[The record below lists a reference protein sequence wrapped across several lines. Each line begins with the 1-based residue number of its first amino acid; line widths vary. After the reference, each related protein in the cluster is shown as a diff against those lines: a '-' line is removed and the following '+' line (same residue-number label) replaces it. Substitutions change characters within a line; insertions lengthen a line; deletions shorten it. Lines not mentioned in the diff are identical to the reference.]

1 LLVESHGTDIKTIFQ
16 TKAMLILS
24 RATMLVGRPRFTKKN
39 PISYS
44 VNEEELGYP
53 LPFLT
58 ASSSEYSYDTDKKGL
73 WTGLAT
79 NAIVFTGPWMPMIAR
94 PPLMSIIKRMMT
106 TTILPDRTVSSMGIA
121 AEAGGESK
129 DGIVDPAIQARAWVR
144 CSRKFKYKCIS

>member
-1 LLVESHGTDIKTIFQ
+1 MRRSWG
-16 TKAMLILS
+16 IL
-24 RATMLVGRPRFTKKN
+24 
-39 PISYS
+39 
-44 VNEEELGYP
+44 
-53 LPFLT
+53 FLFGV
-58 ASSSEYSYDTDKKGL
+58 SSSEYSYDTDKESL
-73 WTGLAT
+73 WTGLDT

-121 AEAGGESK
+121 AEAGGESN